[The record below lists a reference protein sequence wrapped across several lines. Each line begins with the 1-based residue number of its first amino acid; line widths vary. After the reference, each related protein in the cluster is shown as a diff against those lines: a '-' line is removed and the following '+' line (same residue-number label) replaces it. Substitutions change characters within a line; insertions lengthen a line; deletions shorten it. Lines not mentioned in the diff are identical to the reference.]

1 MNEFNIEQVQKL
13 RIHELRDYAKTLGVA
28 SPTTMNKNEL
38 LIKIKEV
45 FEIGKPQPVIVTD
58 EDDMDFFS
66 LLTSE
71 KSNIFNKLLDRVSKP
86 ERKNVN
92 KYDSEKLDLSDLGS
106 TPFSYA
112 INQNEAEYSS
122 ETDVFG
128 GYLDIHPEGYGIVRK
143 NGFIPSEEDVYITES
158 LVNKKGLKKGMYLKG
173 KVKTIIVGKPKIMYQ
188 IDYNDYVVYKAKGDY
203 DSLNYGRVGE
213 ELDLVNNK
221 FKVKKGERL
230 YCKGLSMDKV
240 ISIANELTEENSC
253 FTKVINIKAKP
264 EDNYK
269 SNQKM
274 EIIDLPFNINEVEC
288 LNAIE
293 LIVERVKREVEMG
306 RPCVLF
312 LNNFCDIVRTFN
324 VAIEGFYDFSK
335 LNAKAV
341 SKIKNI
347 LYMAKHSGKNQYV
360 SVVCVDKDGI
370 SADLKNIANYE
381 FLPLFN
387 RVNDK

>member
-38 LIKIKEV
+38 LNKIKEV
-45 FEIGKPQPVIVTD
+45 FEIGKPQPVTITD

-71 KSNIFNKLLDRVSKP
+71 KTNIFNKLLDRVSKP
-86 ERKNVN
+86 ERKNAN
-92 KYDSEKLDLSDLGS
+92 KYDSKKLNLSDFGS
-106 TPFSYA
+106 APFSYA

-122 ETDVFG
+122 ETDIFG

-213 ELDLVNNK
+213 ELDLINNK
-221 FKVKKGERL
+221 FRVKKGERL
-230 YCKGLSMDKV
+230 YCKGLSTDKV
-240 ISIANELTEENSC
+240 VGIANELTEENSC

-347 LYMAKHSGKNQYV
+347 LYMAKLSGKNQYV